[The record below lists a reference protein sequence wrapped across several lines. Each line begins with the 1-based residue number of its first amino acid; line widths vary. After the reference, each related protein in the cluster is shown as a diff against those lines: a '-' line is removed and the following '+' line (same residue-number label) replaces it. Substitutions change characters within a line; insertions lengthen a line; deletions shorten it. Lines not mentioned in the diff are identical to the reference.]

1 MQGNTGARDC
11 GLEDEED
18 DNSGDEQYDHED
30 DQDYNNDDENF
41 DRGIL
46 DDDYEW

>member
-11 GLEDEED
+11 GLEDEEYG
-18 DNSGDEQYDHED
+18 NSGDKHYDHED
-30 DQDYNNDDENF
+30 DQDYDNDHEDY

-46 DDDYEW
+46 NDDYEW